1 MNFNSLRIGNLE
13 AKVPIIQGGMGIG
26 ISLSNLSGT
35 VAKEGGIGI
44 ISTAQIG
51 YMEDDFESNT
61 LEANLRALKKH
72 IEKAREIA
80 PNGII
85 GINIMVA
92 TKHYE
97 EHIKVAI
104 ESGINLII
112 SGAGIPKNLPK
123 LVKGYDVKIVP
134 IVSSLKAAK
143 LILKLW
149 DTKYNVIPDAIV
161 VEGPKAGGHL
171 GFNKT
176 ELENVD
182 NIRFDECV
190 KDIINFKKEYE
201 EKYKKHISI
210 IPAGGIYDG
219 NDIAKYLKMG
229 ADGVQMGTR
238 FVATEE
244 CDAHKNFKM
253 AYVNCKKENINI
265 VKSPVGMPGRAII
278 NPFIKKVK
286 NEKEVIKKCYDCLIP
301 CNPSTTDYCITKA
314 LIESAK
320 GNVDSGLLF
329 CGENAYKI
337 KEISTVKNIINEVL
351 REIENS

>member
-26 ISLSNLSGT
+26 ISLSKLSGT

-171 GFNKT
+171 GFNKA

-182 NIRFDECV
+182 NIAFDECV

-238 FVATEE
+238 FVATKE

-253 AYVNCKKENINI
+253 AYVDCKKEDINI

-278 NPFIKKVK
+278 NPFIRKVQ

-320 GNVDSGLLF
+320 GNVNRGLLF

-337 KEISTVKNIINEVL
+337 KEISTVKNVVSELL
-351 REIENS
+351 REIENC